1 MTDKFRE
8 TLSYD
13 DVLLV
18 PQASSINSRKEIAL
32 ESRFG
37 KSMLSIPILASP
49 MDTVTG
55 SLMAAAIA
63 QYGGMSVLHRYN
75 TIHEQ
80 VLMLKEY
87 LFYTGREGLES
98 PLDHIAV
105 AVGMNGD
112 AIERASKL
120 VSMGVK
126 YICIDV
132 AHGHHRMMRDTLKQL
147 RARFGRDIH
156 IIAGNVA
163 TKEGF
168 EDLVEWGANSVRVG
182 VGSGS
187 ICSTRIQ
194 TGHGM
199 PVLQSVLDCA
209 SSQHSG
215 QAYIVADG
223 GIRNSGDI
231 CKALAAG
238 ADYVM
243 VGSLL
248 AGTTESPGEVIMTD
262 RGKVKT
268 YRGMASKEAQNAW
281 KGTHNSIEG
290 ISATVPFRGPV
301 SAVLDELVVG
311 IKSGLSYSGARNL
324 EQFSA
329 RSQFVRQTSGG
340 QAESGTHILG
350 RQ

>member
-18 PQASSINSRKEIAL
+18 PQVSSINSRKEITL

-37 KSMLSIPILASP
+37 RSTLSVPIIASP

-55 SLMAAAIA
+55 APMASAIA
-63 QYGGMSVLHRYN
+63 QYGGLSVLHRYN

-80 VLMLKEY
+80 ASMLKEY
-87 LFYTGREGLES
+87 LFSAYNLGVSE
-98 PLDHIAV
+98 PLDHVAV

-112 AIERASKL
+112 AIERAAKL
-120 VSMGVK
+120 ISMGAK
-126 YICIDV
+126 YVCIDV
-132 AHGHHRMMRDTLKQL
+132 AHGHHTMMRDTLRRL
-147 RARFGRDIH
+147 RERFASDIH

-209 SSQHSG
+209 SSQCSSR
-215 QAYIVADG
+215 AYIIADG

-248 AGTTESPGEVIMTD
+248 AGTIESPGEVIMTD

-311 IKSGLSYSGARNL
+311 IKSGLSYSGARDL
-324 EQFSA
+324 ASFSA
-329 RSQFVRQTSGG
+329 KARFIKQTVGG
-340 QAESGTHILG
+340 QRESDTHILNNK
-350 RQ
+350 

>member
-18 PQASSINSRKEIAL
+18 PQASLIRSRQDITL
-32 ESRFG
+32 ESRLG
-37 KSMLSIPILASP
+37 KSLLSVPIIASP

-55 SLMAAAIA
+55 SFMASAIA

-87 LFYTGREGLES
+87 LFYAGRAGVEE
-98 PLDHIAV
+98 PLNHIAV

-126 YICIDV
+126 YVCIDV
-132 AHGHHRMMRDTLKQL
+132 AHGHHVMMRDTLKQL
-147 RARFGRDIH
+147 RQRFGEDIH

-168 EDLVEWGANSVRVG
+168 EALAEWGANSVRVG

-209 SSQHSG
+209 SSKYSDQVH
-215 QAYIVADG
+215 IIADG

-311 IKSGLSYSGARNL
+311 IKSGLSYSGAHDL
-324 EQFSA
+324 GSFA
-329 RSQFVRQTSGG
+329 AKAYFIRQTAGG
-340 QAESGTHILG
+340 QRESDTHILNK
-350 RQ
+350 